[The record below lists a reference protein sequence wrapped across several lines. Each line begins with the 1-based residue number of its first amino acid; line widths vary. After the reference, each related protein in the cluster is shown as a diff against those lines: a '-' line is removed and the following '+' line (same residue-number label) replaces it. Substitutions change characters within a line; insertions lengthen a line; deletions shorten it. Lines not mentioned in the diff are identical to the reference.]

1 MASADI
7 VGCCRRGLLLRPC
20 LQLSIGVLWSLT
32 SLLASPAEDIEGGS
46 ALGVEEVGERL
57 LTVHPLLLY
66 LVGAGLGCAAV
77 WLALE

>member
-1 MASADI
+1 M
-7 VGCCRRGLLLRPC
+7 
-20 LQLSIGVLWSLT
+20 
-32 SLLASPAEDIEGGS
+32 
-46 ALGVEEVGERL
+46 EEVGERL